1 MSRLG
6 KAVLASSAKQL
17 WGKTMT
23 WRTIIAL
30 GFTAAITL
38 TATAAN
44 AGDYRIVSFDKDLMF
59 AVDLGSISRKG
70 EHLQAAY
77 LTVFKPAE
85 RTDSGVY
92 NYTVVVADFDCAAQ
106 TYRHIALAGFSAT
119 HREVFSDMGA
129 SEWYTAEPASTM
141 SLVFEAVCTP
151 SQLPDDIYDSS
162 MEELAERFLALEE
175 E

>member
-1 MSRLG
+1 MGRRT
-6 KAVLASSAKQL
+6 LAASGL
-17 WGKTMT
+17 
-23 WRTIIAL
+23 
-30 GFTAAITL
+30 AAIATL

-85 RTDSGVY
+85 RTDGGVY
-92 NYTVVVADFDCAAQ
+92 NYTVVVADFECATQ

>member
-1 MSRLG
+1 M
-6 KAVLASSAKQL
+6 LASWGNQL
-17 WGKTMT
+17 PGETMA

-30 GFTAAITL
+30 GFTAAIAL

-92 NYTVVVADFDCAAQ
+92 NYTVVVADFDCAAHN
-106 TYRHIALAGFSAT
+106 YRHIALAGFSAT
-119 HREVFSDMGA
+119 HQEVFSDMGA
-129 SEWYTAEPASTM
+129 AEWLPAEPASTM

-151 SQLPDDIYDSS
+151 SQLPDDIYNSS
-162 MEELAERFLALEE
+162 MEELAERFLALEDE
-175 E
+175 

>member
-1 MSRLG
+1 
-6 KAVLASSAKQL
+6 
-17 WGKTMT
+17 MT
-23 WRTIIAL
+23 WRTIITL
-30 GFTAAITL
+30 GFTAAIAL

-85 RTDSGVY
+85 RTDGGVY
-92 NYTVVVADFDCAAQ
+92 NYTFVVADFECATQ

-129 SEWYTAEPASTM
+129 SEWYPAEPASTM